1 MLELREIDLVYNH
14 GSPSEVRALSK
25 LSLAVERGEFVTV
38 VGSNG
43 AGKSSTI
50 QVISGA
56 VRPTRGQVLIE
67 GRDVTRLPDYR
78 RAGLVGRVFDNPH
91 AGTVP
96 AMSIEENLA
105 LALSR
110 GRRRG
115 LHRAVDKG
123 RRTMMRDA
131 LAGLGLGLERRL
143 SDPVRLLSA
152 GQRQSLTMVMSTLT
166 TPGIL
171 LLDEHLAALDP
182 ATQARVLAITIDLV
196 DRLGCATMM
205 VTHNMQ
211 HAIDVGNRLLVMSQ
225 GRIIADFRDEEKR
238 ELSVRSL
245 IDRIAG
251 VGDALSDRMA
261 LEGADLSVSAV
272 S

>member
-1 MLELREIDLVYNH
+1 MLELQDITLVYNH
-14 GSPSEVRALSK
+14 GSPTEVRALSD
-25 LSLAVERGEFVTV
+25 LSLTIERGEFVTV

-56 VRPTRGQVLIE
+56 VRPTRGRVLID
-67 GRDVTRLPDYR
+67 GREVTRLPDYR

-91 AGTVP
+91 VGTVP

-105 LALSR
+105 LALRR
-110 GRRRG
+110 GQRRR
-115 LHRAVDKG
+115 LCRAVDKE
-123 RRTMMRDA
+123 RRVMMREA

-143 SDPVRLLSA
+143 SEPVRLLSA

-182 ATQARVLAITIDLV
+182 GTQQKVLAITIDLV
-196 DRLGCATMM
+196 ARLGCATMM

-211 HAIDVGNRLLVMSQ
+211 HAIDVGDRLIVMSR
-225 GRIIADFRDEEKR
+225 GTVIADFRGQEKR
-238 ELSVRSL
+238 ALSVRSL

-261 LEGADLSVSAV
+261 LEGSDLSVMAAS
-272 S
+272 